1 VQLQEFDAII
11 DRMTLALDTAKNT
24 AKNLGQ
30 PIEEAKILY
39 QMNEVLPD
47 NLQLTLDDID
57 DESMAKQI
65 VVLYKSQIKSKISE
79 FREQLMLN

>member
-1 VQLQEFDAII
+1 MQLQEFDVII
-11 DRMTLALDTAKNT
+11 DRMSLALDT

-47 NLQLTLDDID
+47 NLQLALDDID

-65 VVLYKSQIKSKISE
+65 IVLYKSQIKSKISE

>member
-1 VQLQEFDAII
+1 MQLQEFDLII
-11 DRMTLALDTAKNT
+11 DRMNLALDT

-47 NLQLTLDDID
+47 NLQLTLEAID

>member
-1 VQLQEFDAII
+1 MQLQEFDAII
-11 DRMTLALDTAKNT
+11 DRMTLALDTAKN
-24 AKNLGQ
+24 LGQ

-39 QMNEVLPD
+39 QMNSVLPN

-65 VVLYKSQIKSKISE
+65 VTLYKSQIKSKISE

>member
-1 VQLQEFDAII
+1 MQLPEFDAVV
-11 DRMTLALDTAKNT
+11 DRMNLALDT

-47 NLQLTLDDID
+47 NLQLALDDID

-65 VVLYKSQIKSKISE
+65 VILYKNSIKSRISE

>member
-1 VQLQEFDAII
+1 MQLQEFDVII
-11 DRMTLALDTAKNT
+11 DRMNLALDT

-47 NLQLTLDDID
+47 NLQLTLEDID

>member
-1 VQLQEFDAII
+1 MQLQEFDVII
-11 DRMTLALDTAKNT
+11 DRMNLALDT

-39 QMNEVLPD
+39 QMNEILPD
-47 NLQLTLDDID
+47 NLQLTMDDID

-65 VVLYKSQIKSKISE
+65 VVQYKSQIKSKISE

>member
-1 VQLQEFDAII
+1 MQLEKFDAII
-11 DRMTLALDTAKNT
+11 DRMNLALDT

-47 NLQLTLDDID
+47 NLQLALDDID

-65 VVLYKSQIKSKISE
+65 VILYKNSIKSRISE

>member
-1 VQLQEFDAII
+1 MQLQEFDVII
-11 DRMTLALDTAKNT
+11 DRMTLALDTAKN
-24 AKNLGQ
+24 LGQ
-30 PIEEAKILY
+30 QIEEAKILY

>member
-1 VQLQEFDAII
+1 MQLQEFDAII
-11 DRMTLALDTAKNT
+11 DRMTLALDT

-57 DESMAKQI
+57 DESMAKQT
-65 VVLYKSQIKSKISE
+65 VFLYKSQIKSKISE

>member
-1 VQLQEFDAII
+1 MQLQEFDAII
-11 DRMTLALDTAKNT
+11 DRMTLALDTAKN
-24 AKNLGQ
+24 LGQ

-39 QMNEVLPD
+39 QMNTVLPD
-47 NLQLTLDDID
+47 NLQLTLDDFD

-65 VVLYKSQIKSKISE
+65 VILYKSQIKSKISE

>member
-1 VQLQEFDAII
+1 MHLQEFDAII
-11 DRMTLALDTAKNT
+11 DRMTLALDT

-57 DESMAKQI
+57 DESMAKQT
-65 VVLYKSQIKSKISE
+65 VLLYKSQIKSKISE

>member
-1 VQLQEFDAII
+1 MQLQEFDAII
-11 DRMTLALDTAKNT
+11 DRMNLALDT

-57 DESMAKQI
+57 DESKAKQI

>member
-1 VQLQEFDAII
+1 MQLQEFDVII
-11 DRMTLALDTAKNT
+11 DRMNLALDT

>member
-1 VQLQEFDAII
+1 MQLQEFDAII
-11 DRMTLALDTAKNT
+11 DRMTLALDTAKN
-24 AKNLGQ
+24 LGQ

-39 QMNEVLPD
+39 QMNSVLPD

-65 VVLYKSQIKSKISE
+65 VILYKSQIKSKISE